1 MTCIVGLV
9 EDKKV
14 YMGGDSMVT
23 GYVTQIMTFRKVF
36 KHNNCIIGYSGS
48 VRMCNLLQ
56 YAFTV
61 PEHSDGV
68 SVEQYL
74 TTTFVDALRTL
85 MKDAGNATK
94 VNEQEGSTGFFLIGY
109 RGRLFKISSDY
120 SLTEVAE
127 GFDAVGSGS
136 DVALGA
142 MYATK
147 QMSLKPK
154 KRIELALEAASH
166 LCWGVGEPFY
176 VESLDEVKS

>member
-14 YMGGDSMVT
+14 YMGGDSTVT
-23 GYVTQIMTFRKVF
+23 GYVSQTMTLRKVF
-36 KHNNCIIGYSGS
+36 KHQNCLIGYSGS

-61 PEHSDGV
+61 PEHPDDM
-68 SVEQYL
+68 SVEHYL
-74 TTTFVDALRTL
+74 TTVFVDALRTL
-85 MKDAGNATK
+85 MKEAGNATK
-94 VNEQEGSTGFFLIGY
+94 VNEQESSTGYFLIGY
-109 RGRLFKISSDY
+109 HGRLFNISADY
-120 SLTEVAE
+120 SLVEVAE

-136 DVALGA
+136 SVALGA
-142 MYATK
+142 MYATRH
-147 QMSLKPK
+147 MSLKPK

-176 VESLDEVKS
+176 IESLDEVKV